1 MVQSSMAII
10 EKERVDMEIKEN
22 QVYTTEETR
31 ELLKISSSTMMRLI
45 KKGLI
50 RGAKVGRQYRILG
63 KEILRVISPK
73 LEDKV
78 GKVYNKARGWVHEG
92 VDENDITNRREG
104 A

>member
-1 MVQSSMAII
+1 
-10 EKERVDMEIKEN
+10 MEIKEN

-50 RGAKVGRQYRILG
+50 RTAKVGRQYRILG

-78 GKVYNKARGWVHEG
+78 GKAYNKARGWVHEG
-92 VDENDITNRREG
+92 IDE
-104 A
+104 